1 MAEKTYNESETLAEQ
16 ESSVDVDAGPDE
28 KVSEVETESDTLT
41 GQTGPTASNEAN
53 DDLETARSPDEAH
66 KEAGRESEESGTDN
80 DNETSQSESSDG
92 DDAEAPEKEAQSGN
106 EENDQDDKGANT
118 EEEATEKVSDSDT
131 ADTDEIAEIKGSSEE
146 RTATEEIV
154 EKLETK
160 DNVIGDDPAA
170 QVQNEPE
177 TNDADEESGDL
188 AEGKTSE
195 PPAKK
200 NSVLKVT
207 AAVIIIAAA
216 FSGFFLFDNKS
227 KIKTA
232 SEKSSNTSQKREIS
246 LSRLE
251 KSKMIKPIIA
261 KASSIYST
269 KIEEITALRD
279 SLLHKQ
285 EEVTRLKKHY
295 QDGIEELEK
304 EISDELQKGEANTFL
319 QAMGNDAI
327 AFSLKTIQ
335 RRQAYIHQLEKPSRW
350 IYQAR
355 EELLYIKR
363 RTIIDI
369 QVAEIA
375 GGIDLNEH
383 MRHINAAIRKYQPAA
398 DKLAPDMT
406 NAQLEPLE
414 IIWERIQNKTQ
425 LYVSVRSHSKNQ
437 IISEQICTGNFDR
450 LTELSEISAETARC
464 ITELKGSDL
473 FLNSLAEISPG
484 AAKQLIQWKG
494 SWVCLNGVRAL
505 SPRAAH
511 YLFQWDGNWISL
523 NGLTEFP
530 VEIGETLLQWDGHQ
544 LELMGLQYVED
555 FPTRIALDYL
565 ARWERSG
572 GKLFVPEDVRKK
584 IDEMQGES
592 T

>member
-1 MAEKTYNESETLAEQ
+1 MAEKTHNESETLTETESLDKVPTDDSETGAET
-16 ESSVDVDAGPDE
+16 
-28 KVSEVETESDTLT
+28 EVETESDTIT
-41 GQTGPTASNEAN
+41 GQTGPTALNEAN
-53 DDLETARSPDEAH
+53 DDPETVKSPDEAH
-66 KEAGRESEESGTDN
+66 KRAGQESVEPGTDN
-80 DNETSQSESSDG
+80 DHETS
-92 DDAEAPEKEAQSGN
+92 EKIP
-106 EENDQDDKGANT
+106 DF
-118 EEEATEKVSDSDT
+118 DT
-131 ADTDEIAEIKGSSEE
+131 SDTDEVAEIKGSSEE
-146 RTATEEIV
+146 QTATEEIV
-154 EKLETK
+154 EKLANK
-160 DNVIGDDPAA
+160 DNVAGDGPAA
-170 QVQNEPE
+170 QAQNEPE
-177 TNDADEESGDL
+177 TSDADEETGDL
-188 AEGKTSE
+188 AEGKNRE
-195 PPAKK
+195 PFAKK
-200 NSVLKVT
+200 ILALKGT
-207 AAVIIIAAA
+207 AAAIIIAAA
-216 FSGFFLFDNKS
+216 FSGFLLFDNKS
-227 KIKTA
+227 KVKTA
-232 SEKSSNTSQKREIS
+232 SDKSSNTSQKREIS

-295 QDGIEELEK
+295 QDGIEELQK

-398 DKLAPDMT
+398 EKLAPDMT

-437 IISEQICTGNFDR
+437 IISEQICTGNFNR

-473 FLNSLAEISPG
+473 FLNSVAEISPG

>member
-216 FSGFFLFDNKS
+216 FYGFFLFDNKS

-295 QDGIEELEK
+295 QDGIEELQK

-437 IISEQICTGNFDR
+437 IISEQICTGNFDH

-473 FLNSLAEISPG
+473 FLNSVAEISPG

>member
-216 FSGFFLFDNKS
+216 FYGFFLFDNKS

-295 QDGIEELEK
+295 QDGIEELQK

-437 IISEQICTGNFDR
+437 IISEQICTGNFDH

-473 FLNSLAEISPG
+473 FLNSVAEISPG

-494 SWVCLNGVRAL
+494 SWVCLNGVRTL

>member
-28 KVSEVETESDTLT
+28 KVSEVETESDTLK

-154 EKLETK
+154 EKLENK

-216 FSGFFLFDNKS
+216 FYGFFLFDNKS

-295 QDGIEELEK
+295 QDGIEELQK

-437 IISEQICTGNFDR
+437 IISEQICTGNFDH

-473 FLNSLAEISPG
+473 FLNSVAEISPG